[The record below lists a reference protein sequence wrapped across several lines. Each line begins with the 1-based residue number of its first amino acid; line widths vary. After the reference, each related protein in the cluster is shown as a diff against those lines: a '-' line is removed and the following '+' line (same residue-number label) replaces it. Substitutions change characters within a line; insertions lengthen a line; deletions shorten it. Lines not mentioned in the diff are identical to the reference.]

1 MQEQTALLE
10 QLDNFNFRFNIM
22 KISETKIKEK
32 LEKLLNRKPKKNEI
46 INAQTDFNI
55 TNEILFDEV
64 ELLKIEIINLK
75 K

>member
-1 MQEQTALLE
+1 
-10 QLDNFNFRFNIM
+10 M

-55 TNEILFDEV
+55 TNEILFDDVEILNSEV
-64 ELLKIEIINLK
+64 EVLKKEIIKLK

>member
-1 MQEQTALLE
+1 MQI
-10 QLDNFNFRFNIM
+10 D
-22 KISETKIKEK
+22 ETKIKKK

-46 INAQTDFNI
+46 INAQKDFNI
-55 TNEILFDEV
+55 TNEILFDEI

>member
-1 MQEQTALLE
+1 
-10 QLDNFNFRFNIM
+10 M

-32 LEKLLNRKPKKNEI
+32 LEKYLSRKPSKNEI
-46 INAQTDFNI
+46 INAQKDFNI
-55 TNEILFDEV
+55 TNEILFDEI

>member
-1 MQEQTALLE
+1 MQI
-10 QLDNFNFRFNIM
+10 D
-22 KISETKIKEK
+22 ETKIKEK
-32 LEKLLNRKPKKNEI
+32 LEILLNRKPKKNEI

-55 TNEILFDEV
+55 TNEILFDEI